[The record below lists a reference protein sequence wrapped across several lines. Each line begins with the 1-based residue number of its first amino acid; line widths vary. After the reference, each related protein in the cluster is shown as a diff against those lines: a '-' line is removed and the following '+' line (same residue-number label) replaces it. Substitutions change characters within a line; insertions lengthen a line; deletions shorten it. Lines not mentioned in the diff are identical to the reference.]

1 MRYTLL
7 LLLLLSSHRSELVAA
22 NGLLEG
28 DAWTNLKSVSGT
40 LAAISM
46 SLESAV
52 QEQQQQQQRG
62 GEGDVL
68 SDKEAAGNKLVAEAF
83 KVLSQ
88 EFSDR
93 FAVFNS
99 NGVVY
104 GAAAVGN
111 RRR

>member
-1 MRYTLL
+1 MLYTLL
-7 LLLLLSSHRSELVAA
+7 LLLLTCHRSELVAA

-28 DAWTNLKSVSGT
+28 DAWNNLKSVSGT

-52 QEQQQQQQRG
+52 QQQQRV

-68 SDKEAAGNKLVAEAF
+68 AVKEAAGNMLGAEAF
-83 KVLSQ
+83 KMLSQ
-88 EFSDR
+88 EFNDR

-99 NGVVY
+99 NGVAY

-111 RRR
+111 RQR